1 MTTRPGGKYAPGTGT
16 SDATAIVSG
25 AVALVRSKYPDLSAE
40 EVVHRLTA
48 TATDKGAP
56 GLDEEYGYGVLNL
69 VGALTADVPP
79 LSPSA
84 KAPTAGPTA
93 SQSAQARGPTQDD
106 SLVLPIA
113 LVTLL
118 GLGGVFA
125 LFVLRSR
132 RSR

>member
-1 MTTRPGGKYAPGTGT
+1 
-16 SDATAIVSG
+16 
-25 AVALVRSKYPDLSAE
+25 VRSKYPDLSAE

-56 GLDEEYGYGVLNL
+56 GLDDEYGYGVLNL

-79 LSPSA
+79 LTPSAQPPSASPSEE
-84 KAPTAGPTA
+84 G
-93 SQSAQARGPTQDD
+93 SGDARGPTQDD
-106 SLVLPIA
+106 NLVLPIA

-118 GLGGVFA
+118 AIGGVFA